1 MNPLL
6 EMRNLCMILSL
17 WFLPKYIGSY
27 CLIVGT
33 GLGMGV
39 TAVLNTTMICKTVQ
53 LKGNF
58 IKTLFT
64 LLLFAAISGAMG
76 LLLSNL
82 CTVIV
87 GGIFALIICC
97 IICVGV
103 FLTLVTMFDTAEI
116 SLLWKNLLILR
127 GGKNAVK
134 QKIKPSCR

>member
-1 MNPLL
+1 MNIRSGHSSTVKNEPQ
-6 EMRNLCMILSL
+6 EKKKGLS
-17 WFLPKYIGSY
+17 IG
-27 CLIVGT
+27 
-33 GLGMGV
+33 
-39 TAVLNTTMICKTVQ
+39 N
-53 LKGNF
+53 
-58 IKTLFT
+58 

-103 FLTLVTMFDTAEI
+103 FLMLVTMFDTAEI

-127 GGKNAVK
+127 GGKNAAK
-134 QKIKPSCR
+134 KKIKPSCR